1 MELKKDGFNPKKGD
15 QPWNQALQGLAHVK
29 AKILLPW
36 PTNVH
41 FGSGILERVWPPLQ
55 ALVRWCEWVLHVLAS
70 VSASFPK
77 INSCASCLG
86 RLAEV
91 KANRALTC
99 AYNFILC
106 SSTSISCHNGCKISL
121 VSQSRHYKRSSL
133 DKEVASVCILQ
144 FFNSCNLS
152 VLLEM
157 TTDVTT
163 LHSILV
169 GHVSA
174 E

>member
-1 MELKKDGFNPKKGD
+1 MSRPKFFYLGPLMSISEVAFWNVCGLPFRHLWGD
-15 QPWNQALQGLAHVK
+15 VNGCYMC
-29 AKILLPW
+29 LL
-36 PTNVH
+36 
-41 FGSGILERVWPPLQ
+41 LYPLPSQ
-55 ALVRWCEWVLHVLAS
+55 IKFLCKLSWS
-70 VSASFPK
+70 V
-77 INSCASCLG
+77 G
-86 RLAEV
+86 RG
-91 KANRALTC
+91 KSNRALTC

-121 VSQSRHYKRSSL
+121 VSQSRHNKRSSL